1 MHSRPV
7 EFTELKPRIWQQL
20 YSIYEAHSSLTPKEI
35 ADLLVPPLENVGFS
49 SGDSARIAEAFVRSF
64 DAIAE
69 AKELGE
75 DDSSPDYESA
85 SSPSGKIRLALSL
98 LDINC
103 LRTKLA
109 GEPSYDARRL
119 LVAFAAW
126 DRAYPHPSGWI
137 RYDRSAIMCLAGL
150 SGLRPSE
157 QEALTQLLHR
167 SYGLDMQVVGSNS
180 PIPCFRLSWLEEE
193 PPAGQSNPLQDVG
206 PLAPASVSY
215 TVCKVLG
222 LPPSVGQPVGLKK
235 PRVSRKEKTTKKER
249 EKKKEDDEENKEDAG
264 TAGPGGKNE

>member
-20 YSIYEAHSSLTPKEI
+20 HSIYEAHASLTAEEVTE
-35 ADLLVPPLENVGFS
+35 LLIPPLENAGFS
-49 SGDSARIAEAFVRSF
+49 AADSARIAEAFVRSF

-85 SSPSGKIRLALSL
+85 ACPSGKVRLSLSL

-103 LRTKLA
+103 LRAMLA
-109 GEPSYDARRL
+109 DEPSYDARRL

-126 DRAYPHPSGWI
+126 DRAHPHPSGWI
-137 RYDRSAIMCLAGL
+137 RYDRPAIMCLAGL

-167 SYGLDMQVVGSNS
+167 SYGLDMQVVGSNT
-180 PIPCFRLSWLEEE
+180 PIPCFRLSWLAEEE
-193 PPAGQSNPLQDVG
+193 PIGQSNPIQDVG

-215 TVCKVLG
+215 AVCEVLG
-222 LPPSVGQPVGLKK
+222 LPPTVGQPASPKK
-235 PRVSRKEKTTKKER
+235 PRAPKKQKGARKNKEN
-249 EKKKEDDEENKEDAG
+249 EEDAG
-264 TAGPGGKNE
+264 DAGTGGITNDTIRT

>member
-20 YSIYEAHSSLTPKEI
+20 HSIYEAHASLTSKEV
-35 ADLLVPPLENVGFS
+35 AGLLVPPLENAGFS
-49 SGDSARIAEAFVRSF
+49 AADSSRIADAFVRSF
-64 DAIAE
+64 NAIAE
-69 AKELGE
+69 ARELGE

-85 SSPSGKIRLALSL
+85 FSPSGKVRLALSL

-103 LRTKLA
+103 LRAMLA
-109 GEPSYDARRL
+109 DEPSYDARRL

-126 DRAYPHPSGWI
+126 DRAHPHPSGWI
-137 RYDRSAIMCLAGL
+137 RYDRPAIMCLAGL

-157 QEALTQLLHR
+157 QEALTKLLHR

-180 PIPCFRLSWLEEE
+180 PIPCFRLSWMEEE
-193 PPAGQSNPLQDVG
+193 PPTSQSNPIQDIG

-215 TVCKVLG
+215 TVCEVLG
-222 LPPSVGQPVGLKK
+222 LPPAMKQPITPKNPHATRKK
-235 PRVSRKEKTTKKER
+235 KTAGEKV
-249 EKKKEDDEENKEDAG
+249 KKEDKENKEDTGIAG
-264 TAGPGGKNE
+264 TGGTNE

>member
-20 YSIYEAHSSLTPKEI
+20 HSIYEAHASLTSEEVTE
-35 ADLLVPPLENVGFS
+35 LLIPPLENAGFS

-69 AKELGE
+69 ARELGE

-85 SSPSGKIRLALSL
+85 ASPSGKVRLILSL
-98 LDINC
+98 LDVNC
-103 LRTKLA
+103 LRAMLA
-109 GEPSYDARRL
+109 DEPSYDARRL

-126 DRAYPHPSGWI
+126 NRAHPHSSGWI
-137 RYDRSAIMCLAGL
+137 RYDRPSIMCLAGL

-157 QEALTQLLHR
+157 QEAITQLLHR

-180 PIPCFRLSWLEEE
+180 PIPCFRLSWLAEEE
-193 PPAGQSNPLQDVG
+193 PIGQSNPIQDVG

-215 TVCKVLG
+215 AVCEVLG
-222 LPPSVGQPVGLKK
+222 LPPSVGQPASSKK
-235 PRVSRKEKTTKKER
+235 PRTPRKKKAVAEKRKKE
-249 EKKKEDDEENKEDAG
+249 DEENKEDAG
-264 TAGPGGKNE
+264 TAGTGGKNE

>member
-20 YSIYEAHSSLTPKEI
+20 HSIYEAHASLTSKEV
-35 ADLLVPPLENVGFS
+35 AELLVPPLENAGFS

-85 SSPSGKIRLALSL
+85 ACPSGKVRLILSL
-98 LDINC
+98 LDVNC
-103 LRTKLA
+103 LRAMLA
-109 GEPSYDARRL
+109 DEPSYDARRL

-126 DRAYPHPSGWI
+126 DRAHPHPSGWI
-137 RYDRSAIMCLAGL
+137 RYDRPAIMCLAGL

-157 QEALTQLLHR
+157 QEALTQLLHC

-180 PIPCFRLSWLEEE
+180 PIPCFRLSWMEEE
-193 PPAGQSNPLQDVG
+193 PPIGQSNPIQDVG

-215 TVCKVLG
+215 AVCEALG
-222 LPPSVGQPVGLKK
+222 LPPSMRQPAAQKK
-235 PRVSRKEKTTKKER
+235 PRKGKGPGKKAKEKGRRKQY
-249 EKKKEDDEENKEDAG
+249 EEEAD
-264 TAGPGGKNE
+264 TAGIGGNNP

>member
-1 MHSRPV
+1 VHSRPI

-20 YSIYEAHSSLTPKEI
+20 HSIYEAHASLTSKEV
-35 ADLLVPPLENVGFS
+35 AGLLVPPLENAGFS

-85 SSPSGKIRLALSL
+85 SSPSGKVRLILSL
-98 LDINC
+98 LDVNC
-103 LRTKLA
+103 LRAMLA
-109 GEPSYDARRL
+109 DEPSYDARRL
-119 LVAFAAW
+119 LVAFTAW
-126 DRAYPHPSGWI
+126 NRAHPHPSGWI
-137 RYDRSAIMCLAGL
+137 RYDRPAIMCLAGL

-157 QEALTQLLHR
+157 QEGLTQLLHR

-193 PPAGQSNPLQDVG
+193 EPVCQSNPIQDIG
-206 PLAPASVSY
+206 PLSPAFVSY
-215 TVCKVLG
+215 TVCEVLG
-222 LPPSVGQPVGLKK
+222 LPPSTDTNHSRAARNKK
-235 PRVSRKEKTTKKER
+235 AASVKEKER
-249 EKKKEDDEENKEDAG
+249 NKEDVGPAG
-264 TAGPGGKNE
+264 AGGKHL

>member
-20 YSIYEAHSSLTPKEI
+20 HSIYEAHASLTSKEV
-35 ADLLVPPLENVGFS
+35 AELLVPPLENAGFS
-49 SGDSARIAEAFVRSF
+49 SGDSARIADAFVRSF

-75 DDSSPDYESA
+75 DGSSPDYESA
-85 SSPSGKIRLALSL
+85 SSPSGKVRLILSL
-98 LDINC
+98 LDVNC
-103 LRTKLA
+103 LRAMLA
-109 GEPSYDARRL
+109 DEPSYDARRL

-126 DRAYPHPSGWI
+126 NRAHPHPSGWI
-137 RYDRSAIMCLAGL
+137 RYDRPAIMCLAGL

-167 SYGLDMQVVGSNS
+167 SYGLDMQVVGSNT
-180 PIPCFRLSWLEEE
+180 PIPCFRLSWLAEEE
-193 PPAGQSNPLQDVG
+193 PIGQSNPIQDVG

-215 TVCKVLG
+215 AVCEVLG
-222 LPPSVGQPVGLKK
+222 LPPTVRQPASPKK
-235 PRVSRKEKTTKKER
+235 PRAPKKQKGARKNK
-249 EKKKEDDEENKEDAG
+249 ENKEDAG
-264 TAGPGGKNE
+264 TAGTGGITNDTMRI

>member
-35 ADLLVPPLENVGFS
+35 VDLLVPPLENAGFS

-85 SSPSGKIRLALSL
+85 SSPSGKVRLTLSL
-98 LDINC
+98 FGINC

-109 GEPSYDARRL
+109 DEPSYDARRL

-137 RYDRSAIMCLAGL
+137 RYDRPAIMCLAGL

-180 PIPCFRLSWLEEE
+180 PIPCFRLSWMEEE
-193 PPAGQSNPLQDVG
+193 PPIGQSNPLQDVG

-215 TVCKVLG
+215 AVCKVLG
-222 LPPSVGQPVGLKK
+222 LPSSVEQPTGPKK
-235 PRVSRKEKTTKKER
+235 PRASRKEKTGEKEEGKKNI
-249 EKKKEDDEENKEDAG
+249 KEDKDDAG

>member
-20 YSIYEAHSSLTPKEI
+20 HSIYEAHASLTSKEV
-35 ADLLVPPLENVGFS
+35 AELLVPPLENAGFS
-49 SGDSARIAEAFVRSF
+49 AGDSARIAGAFVRSF

-69 AKELGE
+69 ARALGE

-85 SSPSGKIRLALSL
+85 SSPSGRVRLTLSL
-98 LDINC
+98 LDVNC
-103 LRTKLA
+103 LRAMLA
-109 GEPSYDARRL
+109 DEPSYDARRL

-126 DRAYPHPSGWI
+126 GRAHPHPSGWI
-137 RYDRSAIMCLAGL
+137 RCDRPAIMLLAGL

-193 PPAGQSNPLQDVG
+193 EPIGPSNPLQDIG
-206 PLAPASVSY
+206 PLSPDSVSY
-215 TVCKVLG
+215 AVCEALG
-222 LPPSVGQPVGLKK
+222 LPPAKEKKETKKRRHKGKDAGQPGQGGQ
-235 PRVSRKEKTTKKER
+235 
-249 EKKKEDDEENKEDAG
+249 NK
-264 TAGPGGKNE
+264 

>member
-1 MHSRPV
+1 MHSRPI

-20 YSIYEAHSSLTPKEI
+20 HSIYEAHASLTSKEVTE
-35 ADLLVPPLENVGFS
+35 LLIPPLENAGFS
-49 SGDSARIAEAFVRSF
+49 TADSARIADAFVRSF

-85 SSPSGKIRLALSL
+85 FSPSGRVRLTLSL
-98 LDINC
+98 LDVNC
-103 LRTKLA
+103 LRAMLA
-109 GEPSYDARRL
+109 DEPSYDARRL

-126 DRAYPHPSGWI
+126 NRAHPHSSGWI
-137 RYDRSAIMCLAGL
+137 RYDRPAIMCLAGL

-157 QEALTQLLHR
+157 QESLTQLLHR

-180 PIPCFRLSWLEEE
+180 PIPCFRLSWMEEE
-193 PPAGQSNPLQDVG
+193 PPTGQSNPIQDVG

-215 TVCKVLG
+215 AVCEVLG
-222 LPPSVGQPVGLKK
+222 LPPFHEAAGHSEES
-235 PRVSRKEKTTKKER
+235 PRPKKEKSGCGKKGKRRRR
-249 EKKKEDDEENKEDAG
+249 EQRRSRHRRHRR
-264 TAGPGGKNE
+264 

>member
-20 YSIYEAHSSLTPKEI
+20 HSIYEAHSSLPPNEI
-35 ADLLVPPLENVGFS
+35 ADLLVPPLENAGFS

-85 SSPSGKIRLALSL
+85 ASPSGKVRLTLSL
-98 LDINC
+98 LDVNC
-103 LRTKLA
+103 LRAMLA
-109 GEPSYDARRL
+109 DEPSYDARRL

-126 DRAYPHPSGWI
+126 NRAHPHPSGWI
-137 RYDRSAIMCLAGL
+137 RYDRPAIMCLAGL

-180 PIPCFRLSWLEEE
+180 PIPCFRLSWLAEEE
-193 PPAGQSNPLQDVG
+193 PTGQSNPIQDVG

-215 TVCKVLG
+215 AVREVLG
-222 LPPSVGQPVGLKK
+222 LPLSARQPADPKN
-235 PRVSRKEKTTKKER
+235 PRSRKKGKGTGKKG
-249 EKKKEDDEENKEDAG
+249 KEEDKENKEDAG
-264 TAGPGGKNE
+264 TAGTGGKNQ